1 MRKLINV
8 FFVAAALMFTANIA
22 NAQQKFGHLNTDD
35 LYDVMP
41 EAVAAQ
47 KTIQTMSAAKQT
59 EIEKMISEY
68 QVKYKSAQDKEKIAQ
83 DKQRSMSEANKD
95 MITKE
100 LDVLAKE
107 LQQAGQDLQDFQKR
121 IEDAKTKAQKD
132 ITDKQ
137 AELFPTVSKKL
148 SAAIA
153 AVAKEKGIAYV
164 FDLSVAQGFNNM
176 LYFCFGL
183 AAGVTGALAAG
194 AATKLMPN
202 LVLTAAVRSSPPSE

>member
-47 KTIQTMSAAKQT
+47 KTIQTMSTTKQT

-68 QVKYKSAQDKEKIAQ
+68 QTKYKSAQDKEKIAQ

-121 IEDAKTKAQKD
+121 IEDAKTKATKD
-132 ITDKQ
+132 ISDKQ

-148 SAAIA
+148 DR
-153 AVAKEKGIAYV
+153 K
-164 FDLSVAQGFNNM
+164 SV
-176 LYFCFGL
+176 
-183 AAGVTGALAAG
+183 V
-194 AATKLMPN
+194 
-202 LVLTAAVRSSPPSE
+202 